1 MASSRRPLL
10 LMDANVL
17 IDFCDSDRTVIPL
30 ISKHIGRV
38 HVAMPI
44 LLEEVEQFKDF
55 DWTELGIVGV
65 EPSLEL
71 ATQAAQRR
79 AGLSFHDQL
88 CLFLARDNGWT
99 CVTNDGRLRRECADE
114 GIATL
119 WGLEVIALLV
129 EDAVLAVEVAEGIGR
144 AIHAANPKF
153 ITTQILDRFLKRI
166 GAAGPRTKR

>member
-38 HVAMPI
+38 HVPMPI

-88 CLFLARDNGWT
+88 FRVFCECLTRSSKIQHHEAR
-99 CVTNDGRLRRECADE
+99 LLELPADPKD
-114 GIATL
+114 
-119 WGLEVIALLV
+119 LE
-129 EDAVLAVEVAEGIGR
+129 
-144 AIHAANPKF
+144 F
-153 ITTQILDRFLKRI
+153 
-166 GAAGPRTKR
+166 